1 MTVEPVSLDQLRAG
15 FADPQR
21 DTAPMMRWWW
31 FGPAVDRAELDR
43 ELTAMAAA
51 GIGGV
56 EVAYVYPLAPATAAF
71 LDDDFGSLLRYAAER
86 ARELGLRF
94 DLTLGSGWSFGGPHI
109 PDELAARCLHWERR
123 EIPPGPREVD
133 VTPRWPGE
141 EFLVGLLGAGSIQEQ
156 PDDYVPLSVDDGIL
170 RIPDGAGPRQMLLAG
185 SRLTSQNVKR
195 AAAGAEGPVLDHYS
209 ADAVRAHLHAVGD
222 RLLAAVPADLLGSVF
237 CDSLEVY
244 DADWTPALPEEFER
258 RRGYPLLPV
267 LHLLAVD
274 GPDAPGVRADYH
286 RTLVELYE
294 ENFVTVVRQWAAEH
308 GVPFRIQGYGTPPAM
323 ISSYRFADL
332 IEGEGWGWKRIAQT
346 RWASSAGHLYG
357 HEVISSETWTWV
369 HSPSFRATPLDLKGE
384 AHEHLLNGINALVGH
399 GWPYSPAD
407 APGLGWFF
415 YAAGA
420 LDDRNPWWP
429 AMPELTRYL
438 ARLCWLMRQGEP
450 VADVAVYVPS
460 EDVFAQLGA
469 AQSGSLDAWREARG
483 LIGDRVAAE
492 IREAGF
498 DYDLVDDESIA
509 VLGDGRYRVLVVP
522 PGATVSDEAAGW
534 FDRVTATGGTVIS
547 TDDQLGS
554 TLRSALSPDLGIKP
568 PSPDIGFVH
577 RRTSETDIYLVVN
590 TGPERQPVGLTPRI
604 ARDHWQR
611 WDPDTGAV
619 IGYGPTVA
627 AVAVCLEAYQATVL
641 VFSDDDHP
649 AMDRDEPPRRRL
661 PLASGWTV
669 RFGDEDPQPVS
680 LPHRWEDEP
689 ARRHHSGSAVYAT
702 TFTLPDSDT
711 ADADTAAV
719 GPIMIDLGDFTPGA
733 DRGSAQDG
741 MVGPSYRVASGAPVG
756 EVARVELN
764 GVDCGVV
771 WAPPYRLELTGG
783 RAGVNELTVEVFN
796 TAANALAVEDHIGR
810 LAAESEARYGRRFR
824 MQQLDRAMDGV
835 SSGLLVVP
843 EILIG

>member
-1 MTVEPVSLDQLRAG
+1 MTVEASSLDQLRAG
-15 FADPQR
+15 FAGPPR

-31 FGPAVDRAELDR
+31 FGPTVEKTELDR
-43 ELTAMAAA
+43 ELAAMATA

-71 LDDDFGSLLRYAAER
+71 LDDDFCSLLRFAAER
-86 ARELGLRF
+86 ARDLGLRF

-109 PDELAARCLHWERR
+109 GDDLAARCLHWERR

-141 EFLVGLLGAGSIQEQ
+141 KFLVALLGAGSIQEQ
-156 PDDYVPLSVDDGIL
+156 PEEYVRLPVEDGVL
-170 RIPDGAGPRQMLLAG
+170 RIPDGVGPRQILLAS

-209 ADAVRAHLHAVGD
+209 VDAVRAHLGAVGD
-222 RLLAAVPADLLGSVF
+222 RLLDAVPSELIGSVF

-274 GPDAPGVRADYH
+274 GPEARRVRADYH

-294 ENFVTVVRQWAAEH
+294 ENFVTIVRQWAADH

-357 HEVISSETWTWV
+357 REVISSETWTWV
-369 HSPSFRATPLDLKGE
+369 HSPSFRATPLDLLGE
-384 AHEHLLNGINALVGH
+384 AHEHLLNGVNALVGH

-460 EDVFAQLGA
+460 EDVFARLGA
-469 AQSGSLDAWREARG
+469 AQGGSLDAWREARE

-498 DYDLVDDESIA
+498 DYDLVDDESVA
-509 VLGDGRYRVLVVP
+509 VLGDGRYRVIVVP
-522 PGATVSDEAAGW
+522 PDAAVSEVATSW
-534 FDRVTATGGTVIS
+534 FDRVIAAGGAVIS
-547 TDDQLGS
+547 TDEDLAAA
-554 TLRSALSPDLGIKP
+554 LRSALSPDLGIDP

-577 RRTSETDIYLVVN
+577 RRTSEADIYLVVN
-590 TGPERQPVGLTPRI
+590 TGPGRQQVRLAPRI
-604 ARDHWQR
+604 GRDHWQR

-619 IGYGPTVA
+619 TESGSTSD
-627 AVAVCLEAYQATVL
+627 AVAVALEAYQATVM
-641 VFSDDDHP
+641 VFGDDDRP
-649 AMDRDEPPRRRL
+649 AVERNERPRRRL
-661 PLASGWTV
+661 PLETGWSV
-669 RFGDEDPQPVS
+669 RFDDEDPQPVT
-680 LPHRWEDEP
+680 LPHRWEDDP
-689 ARRHHSGSAVYAT
+689 ARQHHSGSAVYAT
-702 TFTLPDSDT
+702 TFTLPDGDSE
-711 ADADTAAV
+711 AL
-719 GPIMIDLGDFTPGA
+719 GPIMIDFGDFTPGA

-756 EVARVELN
+756 EVARVEVN
-764 GVDCGVV
+764 GVACGVV

-783 RAGVNELTVEVFN
+783 RSGGNELIVEVFN
-796 TAANALAVEDHIGR
+796 TAANALAVEEHIGR
-810 LAAESEARYGRRFR
+810 LATESEARYGRRFR

-835 SSGLLVVP
+835 SSGLLAVP
-843 EILIG
+843 AIVIG